1 MAIPKKV
8 KKSLD
13 IYPVVRN
20 QENYPHG
27 YNGSA
32 TPERRKQLAEF
43 ITKDG
48 TYLPKSVL
56 HADLDLGMLEFVK
69 SEIPITLQ
77 GKEVPVIKQ
86 ILTTQRW
93 GEFTNTWEFVDGDE
107 NITLPF
113 VCVVRRPDV
122 QFGTN
127 PSLQYTIPNR
137 KTFHYAKVPTWDGQ
151 RKGMDLYKIPQ
162 PVPVDITYE
171 VRLVCNRMRE
181 LNQFNRVVLQKFSSR
196 QAYTFVKGHY
206 IPIILETISDESQI
220 SDLESRKFYM
230 QNYTFQMQGFLIDEE
245 EFEVTPAISRS
256 LLLFETGTKTKKK
269 KPHSLSDENP
279 DKVCESWD
287 FYSGCTSNGL
297 TGSTCTNGSTGI
309 SSTGFTITT
318 SHSVNKTYDY
328 NINLQLSTQDNVGTY
343 SVYQNG
349 TFLGVDYNQIIEISN
364 GDVLSL
370 VVTPTNPY
378 NPSSI
383 EFCGKI
389 L

>member
-8 KKSLD
+8 KKTLD

-20 QENYPHG
+20 QQNYPHG
-27 YNGSA
+27 YNGYA
-32 TPERRKQLAEF
+32 TPERRRQLAEF
-43 ITKDG
+43 ITEDG

-56 HADLDLGMLEFVK
+56 HADLDLGMLDFVK
-69 SEIPITLQ
+69 AELPITLQ
-77 GKEVPVIKQ
+77 GKEVPLIKQ

-93 GEFTNTWEFVDGDE
+93 GEFTNTWKFVDGDE

-162 PVPVDITYE
+162 PVPIDITYD

-256 LLLFETGTKTKKK
+256 LLVFETDTKTKKNR
-269 KPHSLSDENP
+269 PHSISDENP

-287 FYSGCTSNGL
+287 FYSGCTYNGQS
-297 TGSTCTNGSTGI
+297 GDTCTNGSTGI
-309 SSTGFTITT
+309 SSTGYTITT
-318 SHSVNKTYDY
+318 THSVTKTYNY
-328 NINLQLSTQDNVGTY
+328 TINLQISAQHNVGTY
-343 SVYQNG
+343 TVYQNG
-349 TFLGVDYNQIIEISN
+349 IFLGIDYGKIIEISN
-364 GDVLSL
+364 EDVLSL
-370 VVTPTNPY
+370 MVTPTNPY
-378 NPSSI
+378 YPASI
-383 EFCGKI
+383 EFCGNI